1 MATILDQFVSMH
13 NKQLVYN
20 VLRNQPFF
28 AQVTSQQ
35 LPQIQTQLDLL
46 FTHVKNDV
54 IRQGLQNNVLLTDLN
69 KQVIKAS
76 VPLFQAAAPM
86 EKSTPPLVS
95 KQQVFEKVLKAK
107 QNEFETL
114 IQRQAP
120 PSIDF
125 QDKSQDQPIGSEMD
139 HLLAEAISWREK
151 ELNIVIQQQDRK
163 TAEDWLQSANTQP
176 PGLVQN
182 RVAFS
187 DKPQF
192 IEPVSVPA
200 AVPVRNVTD
209 TNGPV
214 TLTIGPEI
222 DVEDTPD
229 QFLKF
234 LKKKDKEKDIELDQW
249 GKLFNMLEQ
258 LKQQQDLILKRLD
271 HQAGIINPE
280 V

>member
-1 MATILDQFVSMH
+1 MATTLDQFVSMH

-28 AQVTSQQ
+28 AQVSSQQ
-35 LPQIQTQLDLL
+35 LPQIQTQLELL

-76 VPLFQAAAPM
+76 VPLFQAATPI
-86 EKSTPPLVS
+86 EKSTPPLIS
-95 KQQVFEKVLKAK
+95 KQQVFENVLKAK

-125 QDKSQDQPIGSEMD
+125 QDKTQDQPIGSEMD

-163 TAEDWLQSANTQP
+163 TAEDWLQTANTQP
-176 PGLVQN
+176 PGPVKN

-200 AVPVRNVTD
+200 AVPVRNVTE

-222 DVEDTPD
+222 DVEDSIKIPS
-229 QFLKF
+229 
-234 LKKKDKEKDIELDQW
+234 
-249 GKLFNMLEQ
+249 
-258 LKQQQDLILKRLD
+258 
-271 HQAGIINPE
+271 AP
-280 V
+280 VSPVSA